1 MPSGTESSYPDPDSW
16 ILAAQKEKKENFSQ
30 ALSILYKHEFNPCPS
45 FPSVTTDNRKQVR
58 WLINES
64 LKGGGV
70 GGGLGNRNYL
80 YNKDRGV
87 AQVRV
92 TMITPPATPEMIVKL
107 KKQLEF
113 HRPIRYSS
121 VDFEFVLKHLFLLV
135 AEKGL
140 VVNTLLAS

>member
-1 MPSGTESSYPDPDSW
+1 MLYSCINYLIYFSFLFMISCGLDLAVESHALRAERYGIFLSGSR
-16 ILAAQKEKKENFSQ
+16 F
-30 ALSILYKHEFNPCPS
+30 
-45 FPSVTTDNRKQVR
+45 
-58 WLINES
+58 
-64 LKGGGV
+64 
-70 GGGLGNRNYL
+70 LGNRNYL